1 MSLAE
6 QLTDWGYGAGWA
18 AVRHLPD
25 SLARKAFDLGGT
37 AAARGGGPE
46 QLRRNLSRVLGT
58 TPDAVPDQL
67 VGDAMRSYA
76 RYWYEAF
83 RLPSMDFAEAAA
95 NVHITDAEID
105 MFETEVRKGKGLI
118 FALPHSGNYDMA
130 GVWLVQHCGTFATVA
145 ERLKPES
152 LFRKFVEYRESL
164 GFEIFPLS
172 GGEQP
177 PFAALAERL
186 RAGKIICLM
195 GERDLNARGVP
206 VNMFGERTRMPAG
219 AAKLALETGASLMPV
234 HHSFAAGATS
244 RLECFEPLDLS
255 GGVGPTTQRLADAF
269 AANIAQHPADWHM
282 LQPFWESDWS
292 PERRARLAEADQRS
306 GPGRNLDPDR
316 ESMS

>member
-1 MSLAE
+1 MSLGE

-25 SLARKAFDLGGT
+25 PLARKAFDLGGG
-37 AAARGGGPE
+37 AAARGGGPQ
-46 QLRRNLSRVLGT
+46 QLRKNLARVLGT
-58 TPDAVPDQL
+58 TPDEVPHQL

-95 NVHITDAEID
+95 NVHITDTEIAN
-105 MFETEVRKGKGLI
+105 FEAEVRKGKGLI

-152 LFRKFVEYRESL
+152 LFRKFVAYRESL

-177 PFAALAERL
+177 PFTALAERL

-206 VNMFGERTRMPAG
+206 VTMFGERTRMPAG
-219 AAKLALETGASLMPV
+219 AAKLALETGAALMPV
-234 HHSFAAGATS
+234 HHSFTAGATS
-244 RLECFEPLDLS
+244 RLAVGEPLDLS
-255 GGVGPTTQRLADAF
+255 GGVDTTTQRLADAF
-269 AANIAQHPADWHM
+269 AANIAEHPADWHM

-292 PERRARLAEADQRS
+292 PERRARLAEADRPA
-306 GPGRNLDPDR
+306 GPDR
-316 ESMS
+316 ESMP